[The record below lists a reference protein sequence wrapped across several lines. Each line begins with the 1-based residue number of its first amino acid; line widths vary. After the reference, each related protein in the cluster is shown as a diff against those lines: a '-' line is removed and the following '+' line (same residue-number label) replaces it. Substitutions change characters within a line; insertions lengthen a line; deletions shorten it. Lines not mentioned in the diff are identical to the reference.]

1 MDIKS
6 KGLMPNIE
14 LSQKVLEGLE
24 VRQIDEPGSAR
35 LRSKIWAHV
44 FQHQLNKLRV
54 VQQILSELEF
64 EVTPKHFLDL
74 KKKLRPE
81 LMDSCCLS

>member
-24 VRQIDEPGSAR
+24 VRPIFWTMA
-35 LRSKIWAHV
+35 
-44 FQHQLNKLRV
+44 QLAFAQKFGPMSFN
-54 VQQILSELEF
+54 IN
-64 EVTPKHFLDL
+64 
-74 KKKLRPE
+74 
-81 LMDSCCLS
+81 